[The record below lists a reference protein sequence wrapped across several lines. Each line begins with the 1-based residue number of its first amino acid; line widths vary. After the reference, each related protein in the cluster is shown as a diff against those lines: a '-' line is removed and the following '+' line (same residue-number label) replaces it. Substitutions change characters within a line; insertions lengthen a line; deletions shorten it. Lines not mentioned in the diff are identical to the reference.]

1 MSFSSD
7 LWNVFDLLK
16 NTFLKTFN
24 KIKNFYEIMFS
35 LASIEKNYTIN
46 LEILYDQ
53 YKTLFNTEEIFFMPS
68 KTFISNIKVECEYH
82 KMYYNNI
89 FENVLSP
96 LKEVIES
103 KKKLIIKNFLDNNSN
118 TEKYEKLIHNLISNQ
133 ENYHNS
139 CKELALCISDI
150 NIYTMNLESKKR
162 QNINKGLLSKRDSA
176 LEKVFRTQIDYLNIL
191 TESNIVLKDYNTKTE
206 NILNNL
212 ESEMINI
219 GEKIKT
225 CLINYNENKIQLFN
239 DVFEI
244 LNQSKNNCYEKINIK
259 NDIKNFVM
267 KNATK
272 EFKYQKFEYIPF
284 KINNINKALLFSDKN
299 ENKKNQINYEQ
310 VIELVKKYFVD
321 NKITQNDSEY
331 ITKTM
336 NSLKKYSIEFNI
348 KYEKILEG
356 QYKEEQKCDD
366 NKNLISDILSPSD
379 NKNNIKNNSK
389 TKEIMENNKYL
400 DNFINKLLMGDEN
413 LDKEIIKVKSLLEK
427 KENLI
432 YVEQII
438 DNINNFRKKG
448 NYILSDKTYNYF
460 VNLFNLILDIFNI
473 NDNVLKNI
481 IIYSQTFYKI
491 KDGETYPKIFILN
504 SVIQNSIFNQKE
516 TWHKIINHSLNS
528 EIRDK
533 YLTKIMD
540 KNEKEKALNEN
551 AFKIIAENLAIME
564 LFMVSNETYNEVKNY
579 YINVYKIENEI
590 LDKEIKKLLNDNDFV
605 VNKENENHIIK
616 GVNIKILIN
625 DTNKGNKNDEIE
637 ISKELKDNG
646 NNTIEENKNK

>member
-7 LWNVFDLLK
+7 LWNGFDLLK

-53 YKTLFNTEEIFFMPS
+53 YKTLFNTEEIFSTPS

-96 LKEVIES
+96 LKELIES

-118 TEKYEKLIHNLISNQ
+118 SEKYEKLIHNLIWNQ
-133 ENYHNS
+133 ESYHNS
-139 CKELALCISDI
+139 CKELALCMSEI
-150 NIYTMNLESKKR
+150 NIYTMNLESKKK
-162 QNINKGLLSKRDSA
+162 QSINKGLLSKRDSA
-176 LEKVFRTQIDYLNIL
+176 LEKVFRTQIDYLNVL

-212 ESEMINI
+212 ENEMMDI

-225 CLINYNENKIQLFN
+225 YLINYNENKIQLFN
-239 DVFEI
+239 EVFEI
-244 LNQSKNNCYEKINIK
+244 LNQSKNICYEKMDIK

-284 KINNINKALLFSDKN
+284 KINNINEVLLFSDKN
-299 ENKKNQINYEQ
+299 ENTKNEINYEK
-310 VIELVKKYFVD
+310 VVELVKKYFVD

-336 NSLKKYSIEFNI
+336 NCLKKYSIEFNI

-366 NKNLISDILSPSD
+366 NKNLISDILSAGY
-379 NKNNIKNNSK
+379 NKNNIKINGK

-400 DNFINKLLMGDEN
+400 DNFMNRLFIGDEN
-413 LDKEIIKVKSLLEK
+413 LDKEMIKLKSLLEK

-448 NYILSDKTYNYF
+448 NYILSDKTYDYF
-460 VNLFNLILDIFNI
+460 VNLFNLILEICSNS
-473 NDNVLKNI
+473 DNVLKNI

-491 KDGETYPKIFILN
+491 KDGKTCPKILILN
-504 SVIQNSIFNQKE
+504 NISQNSIFNKKE
-516 TWHKIINHSLNS
+516 TWHKNINYSLNC
-528 EIRDK
+528 EVRDK
-533 YLTKIMD
+533 DLTKIMD
-540 KNEKEKALNEN
+540 KNEKEKILNEN

-564 LFMVSNETYNEVKNY
+564 LFTVNNETYNEVKNY

-590 LDKEIKKLLNDNDFV
+590 LDKEIKKFLNDNEFV

-616 GVNIKILIN
+616 GVNIKILLN
-625 DTNKGNKNDEIE
+625 DTNKGSNEIE
-637 ISKELKDNG
+637 ISKDFKDNG
-646 NNTIEENKNK
+646 INSNEENKNK